1 MKNAPR
7 KRTKERKN
15 KRKGD
20 KRKEIN
26 KESKKVFV
34 DDDFLCA
41 RAKKRIGRRFRR
53 RPIRVNP

>member
-34 DDDFLCA
+34 DDDFCA

-53 RPIRVNP
+53 HPIRVNP